1 MNQHRQRGFTLIE
14 LLVALFV
21 LAIMTV
27 AGFRGLNAVLDARKA
42 VAQETR
48 KWQNLMFFFS
58 RIEQDIA
65 LSVRRPIRDQTGATQ
80 PEWVGH
86 SVPVSPDDAQLTLTR
101 AGSQDEEGTQF
112 GPQRIA
118 YRLEGDTVYL
128 LRWTALDQPLRIEP
142 KRYPLLEGVRE
153 LRLRYLA
160 SGGAWSEQWPPTGQ
174 TSGIPLAVEVKLT
187 LASGEKIT
195 RLFLSQ

>member
-1 MNQHRQRGFTLIE
+1 MNHHQQRGFSLIE
-14 LLVALFV
+14 LLAALFI

-42 VAQETR
+42 VVQETR

-65 LSVRRPIRDQTGATQ
+65 LAVRRPVRDQSGASQ
-80 PEWVGH
+80 PEWIGH
-86 SVPVSPDDAQLTLTR
+86 SVPILPEDAQLILTR
-101 AGSQDEEGTQF
+101 SGSQEEQGTQF

-118 YRLEGDTVYL
+118 YRLERNTIYL
-128 LRWTALDQPLRIEP
+128 LRWMVLDQPMRIEP
-142 KRYPLLEGVRE
+142 KRYVLLEGVSE
-153 LRLRYLA
+153 FNLRYLISA
-160 SGGAWSEQWPPTGQ
+160 GRWSEQWPPAGQ
-174 TSGIPLAVEVKLT
+174 KSGIPVAVEVKLT

-195 RLFLSQ
+195 RLFLPQ